1 MGKETDNSRKNAIE
15 DRPFWLDPINS
26 RVMPLEMEIKMMEK
40 NRRKEKKK
48 DGKDKKKK
56 DKDKND
62 RERSREHQVSD
73 NESKKCGLKGLEHVK
88 STREQRKRNPTKKY
102 NSSEY
107 TTDDSWEDSEFFE
120 SKFITKNDA
129 NLNCLSDSRIESEV
143 KESVEKIMASDIGT
157 KPFEGFTDETL
168 DEETKTMYQM
178 HISDA
183 EEYLEPT
190 IKNEDYST
198 RDLDI
203 PENFYEQH
211 DFIYLSELNIKTEIP
226 KEWRGAKKVAALL
239 RKSYGGNPTV
249 VRPMPRW
256 LSLKL
261 DRWGLRRHEV
271 DLVTEPWK
279 LKNKRI
285 YTEEEMDSQY
295 PLNQDDQNRYKRLKF
310 MLNHLPQT
318 QISHNIHKVSGSSH
332 SRTVKRRRDTVEKN
346 LDKMFNGDQENDS
359 DTFNPKRTK
368 TEIGNGTIEETEL
381 FPALSSSIQEP
392 FHGFKENET
401 GEETL
406 VNDVSLH
413 NANKELK
420 HGRTI
425 ISTLT
430 PKLIHIDDKGNTFGM
445 TSVYA
450 SPISDFN
457 SDYDDEFSEPSTM
470 EKISC
475 TQADKRL
482 PISVEMNYP
491 MVQYLIQAL
500 QKEDDALKELN
511 RIMGLSNSTNLSF
524 EEARHPQVEI
534 RRGVK
539 NLLD

>member
-1 MGKETDNSRKNAIE
+1 
-15 DRPFWLDPINS
+15 
-26 RVMPLEMEIKMMEK
+26 
-40 NRRKEKKK
+40 
-48 DGKDKKKK
+48 
-56 DKDKND
+56 
-62 RERSREHQVSD
+62 
-73 NESKKCGLKGLEHVK
+73 LEHVN

-102 NSSEY
+102 NPSEY
-107 TTDDSWEDSEFFE
+107 NTDDSWEDSEFFE
-120 SKFITKNDA
+120 SKFITKNDP

-183 EEYLEPT
+183 EEYLEPN
-190 IKNEDYST
+190 INNEDYST
-198 RDLDI
+198 RDLEF
-203 PENFYEQH
+203 PEDFYEQH
-211 DFIYLSELNIKTEIP
+211 DFIYLSELSIKTDIP

-256 LSLKL
+256 LRLKL

-271 DLVTEPWK
+271 NLVTEPCK

-285 YTEEEMDSQY
+285 YTEEEMDCQY
-295 PLNQDDQNRYKRLKF
+295 PLNQDDQNRYKRLKL

-318 QISHNIHKVSGSSH
+318 QISHNIQNVPDSSPSGN
-332 SRTVKRRRDTVEKN
+332 VKRRRDTVEKN

-359 DTFNPKRTK
+359 DIFKPKRTK
-368 TEIGNGTIEETEL
+368 REIGNDTIEETKL
-381 FPALSSSIQEP
+381 TPVLSSSIQEP
-392 FHGFKENET
+392 FHGFQENET

-420 HGRTI
+420 HDRTI
-425 ISTLT
+425 ISNLS
-430 PKLIHIDDKGNTFGM
+430 PKLIQIDVKGNTFGM

-457 SDYDDEFSEPSTM
+457 SDDDDGFSEPPTL

-500 QKEDDALKELN
+500 HKEDDALKKLN
-511 RIMGLSNSTNLSF
+511 RIMGLSNSTNLSS
-524 EEARHPQVEI
+524 EESKNPQVEI
-534 RRGVK
+534 RRDAASLKNFTKESTNEIDEKDILRFYTKDENTTVTIGSKTPSSVDFHIFPPSPISNSDSSSSYEGVK
-539 NLLD
+539 HLLD

>member
-62 RERSREHQVSD
+62 RERSRENQVSD
-73 NESKKCGLKGLEHVK
+73 DDSVEASVTPKKPGKRKHSSRDSEDSSFSDNEWEKCGLKGLEHVK

-107 TTDDSWEDSEFFE
+107 NTDDSWEDSEFFE
-120 SKFITKNDA
+120 SKFITKNDP
-129 NLNCLSDSRIESEV
+129 NLNRLSDSRIESEV

-178 HISDA
+178 QISDL

-198 RDLDI
+198 RDLNI
-203 PENFYEQH
+203 PEDFYEQH

-271 DLVTEPWK
+271 NLVTEPWK

-318 QISHNIHKVSGSSH
+318 HISHNILNVPDSSH
-332 SRTVKRRRDTVEKN
+332 SGNVKRRRDTVEKN
-346 LDKMFNGDQENDS
+346 LDKMFNGDQENES
-359 DTFNPKRTK
+359 DAFNPKRTK
-368 TEIGNGTIEETEL
+368 TEIDNGAIEETGL
-381 FPALSSSIQEP
+381 IPALSSSIQEP
-392 FHGFKENET
+392 FYGFKENET

-413 NANKELK
+413 NANKLK
-420 HGRTI
+420 HGRTF
-425 ISTLT
+425 ISTLS
-430 PKLIHIDDKGNTFGM
+430 PKLIQIDDKG
-445 TSVYA
+445 
-450 SPISDFN
+450 
-457 SDYDDEFSEPSTM
+457 
-470 EKISC
+470 
-475 TQADKRL
+475 
-482 PISVEMNYP
+482 
-491 MVQYLIQAL
+491 
-500 QKEDDALKELN
+500 
-511 RIMGLSNSTNLSF
+511 
-524 EEARHPQVEI
+524 
-534 RRGVK
+534 
-539 NLLD
+539 